1 MACRRFRF
9 VRFKGYNEGM
19 TAMMERTVLPPEHRE
34 GLQGALAL
42 LASRT
47 GGQATLTGPDGTR
60 IDLPGEVFEVLREV
74 VSALSQGLAIT
85 VAPHQT
91 VLSTS
96 EAAQLLG
103 VSRPTLVRLLESG
116 EISFDKPGRH
126 RRVRLADL
134 LAYQQ
139 RSRHHRAVVLD
150 QMVADSEGAGVYDL
164 PEEGSFDR
172 MPAGDDQAAG

>member
-1 MACRRFRF
+1 
-9 VRFKGYNEGM
+9 M
-19 TAMMERTVLPPEHRE
+19 TAMTERTLLPPEHPE
-34 GLQGALAL
+34 GLSAVLAL
-42 LASRT
+42 LASQPA
-47 GGQATLTGPDGTR
+47 GHATLTGPDGTR

-74 VSALSQGLAIT
+74 VAALSQGLAIT

-103 VSRPTLVRLLESG
+103 MSRPTLVRLLESG
-116 EISFDKPGRH
+116 EIPFDRPGRH

-139 RSRHHRAVVLD
+139 RSRRHRAAVLD
-150 QMVADSEGAGVYDL
+150 QMVADSEAAGLYDL
-164 PEEGSFDR
+164 PEGASFER
-172 MPAGDDQAAG
+172 LPADNDQSAG